1 MSMDKYVKALET
13 LPQIVGIYEDTFK
26 DYVSNHK
33 CHFFWFRWRIRWK
46 LEKEERKS
54 LNYYF
59 EYLDTLKN
67 NIPQIKKEEGS
78 STETKEEKTKNR
90 ESELEELFSNLSA
103 TDNKQKPPT
112 PPSKTC
118 KQAAP
123 TESAK
128 DNKQITM
135 TEHPQNNKRSLSEN
149 KNY

>member
-1 MSMDKYVKALET
+1 MSMDKYVEALET

-46 LEKEERKS
+46 LEKEEKKS
-54 LNYYF
+54 LDYYF
-59 EYLDTLKN
+59 NYLDTLKN
-67 NIPQIKKEEGS
+67 NIHQTKTEEGPG
-78 STETKEEKTKNR
+78 TETKQEKTKNR

-103 TDNKQKPPT
+103 TDNKQKQPT
-112 PPSKTC
+112 PPSKTS

-128 DNKQITM
+128 NNKQLTM
-135 TEHPQNNKRSLSEN
+135 AETTTKQ
-149 KNY
+149 